1 MSFFYNIKTENVS
14 LDFSYLNQDLKFY
27 MKREDLIHP
36 IISGN
41 KFRKLKYNLKE
52 FKKNK
57 NSILI
62 TFGGAFSNHLLAVAY
77 LGKVERIET
86 LAIVRGEEL
95 RNSKLNSTLKKCSD
109 FGMNFDFISREKY
122 RKRNTNEYILE
133 LKNKYKNSYIV
144 PEGGTNISGIKGC
157 EEILTEYDK
166 EFFDVVCVPVGS
178 GGTFSGLIN
187 SSLSDQKI
195 LGFSALNNSNIKEVI
210 NRFVKKNNWKIFDD
224 SCFGGYAKFNNEL
237 INFINQ
243 FYKNHNIKLDPIY
256 NAKMIFNIID
266 LINKNKWSF
275 GKNILII
282 NTGGTQSSI
291 GINELLKKKGCETI
305 NY

>member
-77 LGKVERIET
+77 LGKVEKIET

-210 NRFVKKNNWKIFDD
+210 NRFVKKNNWKI
-224 SCFGGYAKFNNEL
+224 KF
-237 INFINQ
+237 
-243 FYKNHNIKLDPIY
+243 K
-256 NAKMIFNIID
+256 
-266 LINKNKWSF
+266 
-275 GKNILII
+275 
-282 NTGGTQSSI
+282 
-291 GINELLKKKGCETI
+291 
-305 NY
+305 